1 MTAGVTSALCGVGVA
16 VVANIPGE
24 GVNEYQRTGRRPDDP
39 ESWSAGLALA
49 LTAWDITTG
58 ERHGPFHPAGV
69 PDEEWCLTRSL
80 GAGAVAP
87 DDSGQLAELSAG
99 PLHKGSG
106 TSAPNGRLQ
115 WLREATSCTG
125 RRLAATPHRPS
136 G

>member
-1 MTAGVTSALCGVGVA
+1 MSRLRMMAKNPLVTAGVTSALCGVGVA

-80 GAGAVAP
+80 GAVEIPGGVAVH
-87 DDSGQLAELSAG
+87 L
-99 PLHKGSG
+99 KGG
-106 TSAPNGRLQ
+106 TGTIFVLD
-115 WLREATSCTG
+115 
-125 RRLAATPHRPS
+125 
-136 G
+136 